1 MDSNLTPRR
10 VLPPKDPMLDLDDL
24 QFEGLF
30 RFQKADVPRVVAALV
45 LPETFGDPKHG
56 HNCSGQTGFLILVY
70 RLNYPTKLLQL
81 ELMFGIERTVCGR
94 LFNVVLDFIYTKFAS
109 KILFE
114 KQLVLTHLDSYC
126 QSVSTKCGNA
136 LLKCFGFID
145 GTVHQVCRPV
155 KFQKSVWSGHKRVHG
170 MKFQSVILPDGMFA
184 QLYGPV
190 EARRHDVILL
200 KDSGLVELFENSP
213 ALAGYHLFGDM
224 GYTNNSWIL
233 SPYKGINLD
242 GNQAMWNK
250 LCRHV
255 RIVVEWG
262 FGNLQKKW
270 AHLAFKPG
278 MKVFLVPTSKMYLA
292 AAFLCNIHNSLH
304 PNQVAQYFELPPP
317 PLEEYVQLV
326 GCQ

>member
-1 MDSNLTPRR
+1 
-10 VLPPKDPMLDLDDL
+10 ML
-24 QFEGLF
+24 E
-30 RFQKADVPRVVAALV
+30 V
-45 LPETFGDPKHG
+45 
-56 HNCSGQTGFLILVY
+56 
-70 RLNYPTKLLQL
+70 
-81 ELMFGIERTVCGR
+81 MFGIEFSVCSR
-94 LFNVVLDFIYTKFAS
+94 LFNVVLDFIYDKFGN
-109 KILFE
+109 KIHFE
-114 KQLVLTHLDSYC
+114 RQLVLTHVDTYC
-126 QSVSTKCGNA
+126 LAIRRKCGHA
-136 LLKCFGFID
+136 LSQCFGFID
-145 GTVHQVCRPV
+145 GTVHPVCRPV

-200 KDSGLVELFENSP
+200 KESGLVDMFENSP

-242 GNQAMWNK
+242 GNQSKWNK

-278 MKVFLVPTSKMYLA
+278 MKVFLVPTSKMYLT
-292 AAFLCNIHNSLH
+292 AAFLCNLHNCLH
-304 PNQVAQYFELPPP
+304 PNQVAQYFELDPPA
-317 PLEEYVQLV
+317 LEEYVELL
-326 GCQ
+326 GYR